1 MHAELGLS
9 APGHAEPQLGAP
21 PPRPAAS
28 LPSQKSEATSPL
40 RPITH
45 ALPLDVRGRNGA
57 KGR

>member
-9 APGHAEPQLGAP
+9 APGHAEPQLGA
-21 PPRPAAS
+21 S
-28 LPSQKSEATSPL
+28 LPSPKSEATSPL

-45 ALPLDVRGRNGA
+45 TLPLDVRGRNGA